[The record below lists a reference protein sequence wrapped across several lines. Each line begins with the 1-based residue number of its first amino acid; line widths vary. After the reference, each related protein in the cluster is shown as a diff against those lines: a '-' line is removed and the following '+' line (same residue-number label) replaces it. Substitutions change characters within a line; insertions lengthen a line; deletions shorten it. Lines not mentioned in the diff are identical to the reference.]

1 MALAL
6 AGSVCAAPLANAA
19 AAPAAD
25 DATTLAPVI
34 VTAERREENL
44 QVVPAAVT
52 VVSGKTVEDSNFRQ
66 VTDLQYV
73 IPGVQYDPTN
83 GSAFQIRGV
92 GTTSFDFSTE
102 KSVSVV
108 VDDVVMDGQRDSGL
122 TGLTDIK
129 NVEALMGPQGTL
141 FGKNSTSGVIQ
152 ITTNNPVLSTWQAK
166 GGLSYGERNDY
177 NVDATINAPIGG
189 NAAIRVTAFTDGQD
203 GYGKYTTLGK
213 TLGAQQEYGY
223 RAKLLWQPISKLQII
238 LSNDYARH
246 WDNSIRT
253 AVSGAP
259 AFLTALQN
267 ANGVFPNPRNA
278 DNADSRPGS
287 IRWVEYGDS
296 LRLKYQ
302 IGGDTITSITAY
314 RATRYVNDTQAD
326 LVPIS
331 QYAYIPFNNGDLHTS
346 KFSQEFRWASPT
358 GQFFEY
364 LGGVFYN
371 KLIADQTQLQWATA
385 QVLGQAP
392 TGILKTPQLL
402 VSTTSPGGN
411 PGNTALF
418 MARNQTAAVF
428 GQIKFNLTEKF
439 NIAFGGRYTY
449 DHNTQSLSFP
459 FVSSVGYTGVVN
471 PFVGATV
478 TPYQPEGAVTGHN
491 FSYRIAPQYKVADN
505 LMVYAT
511 YSTGYKPGGVA
522 FVSSKYD
529 PFKEE
534 TVYAWELGEK
544 SEWFE
549 HRLRFNLDAF
559 VEHFSGY
566 QATTLVTVPGIPLP
580 QGVIGNA
587 GGLTS
592 KGAEA
597 TFDYLAT
604 DALSFSGSVTY
615 ADTEFTNYRY
625 CSTAACTTIVNYTK
639 TTPPNAP
646 RWSGFISAT
655 YKRELFS
662 FLKMDA
668 NLQYAYRSKI
678 WAGPAVGEPAY
689 ALVAGYGLFN
699 GRVSFSPK
707 NSALQFGVY
716 GRNLLNQYFATGTQ
730 NYGISYLHY
739 SSPDAYR
746 TVGVFAKYAY

>member
-1 MALAL
+1 MAH
-6 AGSVCAAPLANAA
+6 AA
-19 AAPAAD
+19 ADSASAE
-25 DATTLAPVI
+25 DASTLTPVI

-52 VVSGKTVEDSNFRQ
+52 VVSGKTLEDSNFRQ

-83 GSAFQIRGV
+83 GSAFQIRGI

-122 TGLTDIK
+122 TGLSDVK

-141 FGKNSTSGVIQ
+141 FGKNSTSGVIN
-152 ITTNNPVLSTWQAK
+152 ITTNNPVLDTWQAK
-166 GGLSYGERNDY
+166 AGVSYGERNDY
-177 NVDATINAPIGG
+177 NVDTTINAPIGG
-189 NAAIRVTAFTDGQD
+189 NAAVRVTAFTDGQD

-223 RAKLLWQPISKLQII
+223 RAKLLWQPINKLQIL

-253 AVSGAP
+253 PVGGAP
-259 AFLTALQN
+259 AFLTALEN
-267 ANGVFPNPRNA
+267 ANGVFPNPKNA
-278 DNADSRPGS
+278 DDAESRMGS

-302 IGGDTITSITAY
+302 LGGDTITSITAY
-314 RATRYVNDTQAD
+314 RATRYVNDTSAD

-331 QYAYIPFNNGDLHTS
+331 QYAYIPYNNGDLHTS

-364 LGGVFYN
+364 LGGLFYN
-371 KLIADQTQLQWATA
+371 KLIGDQTQLQWATA

-392 TGILKTPQLL
+392 TGILSTPQLL
-402 VSTTSPGGN
+402 ASTTSPNGN

-418 MARNQTAAVF
+418 MARNQTAAAF
-428 GQIKFNLTEKF
+428 GQIKFNLTKKF
-439 NIAFGGRYTY
+439 NIAFGGRYTS

-459 FVSSVGYTGVVN
+459 FVSSVGYTGVVDT
-471 PFVGATV
+471 FYGATV
-478 TPYQPEGAVTGHN
+478 TPYQPAGSVSGSN
-491 FSYRIAPQYKVADN
+491 FSYRIAPQYKLTDDM
-505 LMVYAT
+505 MVYAT

-529 PFKEE
+529 PFKKE
-534 TVYAWELGEK
+534 TVNSLEVGEK
-544 SEWFE
+544 SELLD
-549 HRLRFNLDAF
+549 HHLRLNVDAF

-587 GGLTS
+587 GGLDT

-604 DALSFSGSVTY
+604 TALTFSGSVTY
-615 ADTEFTNYRY
+615 ADAYFSNYQY
-625 CSTAACTTIVNYTK
+625 CSTAACTAIVNYTN

-646 RWSGFISAT
+646 RWSGFVSAD
-655 YKRELFS
+655 YKQDVLS

-668 NLQYAYRSKI
+668 NLEYAYRSKV
-678 WAGPAVGEPAY
+678 WGGPTVGQPAY
-689 ALVAGYGLFN
+689 SLVSGYGLVN
-699 GRVSFSPK
+699 GRISFAPK

-716 GRNLLNQYFATGTQ
+716 ARNLLNQYFATGTQ